1 MVTVI
6 TYGTFDLFHF
16 GHVRLLKRLRALG
29 DKLVIGCSSDEFNSL
44 KGKKT
49 VVPYAHRREIL
60 LSCRYVSDVFPEHNW
75 EQKREDI
82 IREKADI
89 FGMGHDWTGKF
100 DDLCDLVKVV
110 YLPRTDG
117 ISTTDLKHSV
127 HSLQDPNSHKM
138 TMPNRRINRMPFGK
152 SGKNLSI

>member
-1 MVTVI
+1 MVKVI

-16 GHVRLLKRLRALG
+16 GHVRLLKRLRSLG
-29 DKLVIGCSSDEFNSL
+29 DQLIVGCSSDEFNLL

-60 LSCRYVSDVFPEHNW
+60 LSCRYVSDVFPENNW

-82 IREKADI
+82 IREKANI

-100 DDLCDLVKVV
+100 DDLSDLVKVV
-110 YLPRTDG
+110 YLPRTEG
-117 ISTTDLKHSV
+117 VSTTDLKDLMRATQTSPLPT
-127 HSLQDPNSHKM
+127 STGSDERLG
-138 TMPNRRINRMPFGK
+138 RIAGARHR
-152 SGKNLSI
+152 

>member
-16 GHVRLLKRLRALG
+16 GHVRLLKRLRGLG
-29 DKLVIGCSSDEFNSL
+29 DRLVVGCSSDEFNLL

-60 LSCRYVSDVFPEHNW
+60 LSCRYVSDVFPENNW
-75 EQKREDI
+75 EQKRDDI

-100 DDLCDLVKVV
+100 DDLSDVAKVV
-110 YLPRTDG
+110 YLPRTEG
-117 ISTTDLKHSV
+117 ISTTEIKDLMRTSQAPASSIVADREEK
-127 HSLQDPNSHKM
+127 LA
-138 TMPNRRINRMPFGK
+138 RIATAGHR
-152 SGKNLSI
+152 SA